1 MKRTTILLKKNLQIY
16 QSVKNFDYFMLNSMF
31 YAIIEP

>member
-1 MKRTTILLKKNLQIY
+1 MHNYFIEKTLQIY